1 MTNIFTIPEAAQF
14 ANVTTS
20 TLYRHVRMGNIR
32 ANKVPNNNI
41 SPINPHP
48 FVWLVDQK
56 DIETYYYQVAPG
68 KKQHTR
74 KQTKPQKTMI
84 RWINIYPKDVDNYL
98 FKSKKEAL
106 ENADSDV
113 VETKPI
119 QIAL

>member
-1 MTNIFTIPEAAQF
+1 MTILTIPEAAEF

-20 TLYRHVRMGNIR
+20 TLYQHIKKGNIK
-32 ANKVPNNNI
+32 AHQVQNQNVTMHNPN
-41 SPINPHP
+41 P

-84 RWINIYPKDVDNYL
+84 RWINIYSKDVDNYL

-119 QIAL
+119 QISL